1 MRAKPRHWMAQVDIE
16 RMRKSPSGTV
26 IPAGEGKGRYSAFV
40 PSPLPPKISLDL
52 ELLKSLSEAD
62 YALGQLAGLG
72 RNIPNPAL
80 LIRPFMRKE
89 AVLSSR
95 IEGTQADLKDVMFLE
110 AEQQSLPGFEQK
122 HTSDAQEVLN
132 YVRALEWSL
141 AQLDEFPMSL
151 RLIREAHLRL
161 IAGVRGD
168 YAAPGEFRSTQN
180 WIGPAGCTLE
190 QATFVPPPPHEM
202 QDALAAFERYLHQ
215 GNSYPALIRL
225 GLIHYQFEAIHPFID
240 GNGRVGRLLLTLLLC
255 QWNLLPQ
262 PLLYLSAFFERH
274 RDEYYALLL
283 AVSEQGAWEAWLRF
297 FLTGVA
303 EQAVNA
309 ATTAAQLLDLK
320 RELKDRVSQASTSA
334 QVLRLVD
341 ELFST
346 PILTIKQ
353 ATGLL
358 ESNYQPARR
367 AIYAL
372 VDLGILNEAPGRK
385 RPKVF
390 VAEDIL
396 RVLEG

>member
-1 MRAKPRHWMAQVDIE
+1 MAQVDIE
-16 RMRKSPSGTV
+16 RIRKSPSGTV
-26 IPAGEGKGRYSAFV
+26 IPAGDGKGRYSAFV

-62 YALGQLAGLG
+62 YALGQLSGLG
-72 RNIPNPAL
+72 HNIPNPAL

-122 HTSDAQEVLN
+122 QTSDAQEVLN
-132 YVRALEWSL
+132 YARALEWSL

-151 RLIREAHLRL
+151 RLIREAHRRL

-180 WIGPAGCTLE
+180 WIGPPGCTLE

-202 QDALAAFERYLHQ
+202 QDALTAFERYLHQ

-225 GLIHYQFEAIHPFID
+225 GFIHYQFEAIHPFID

-262 PLLYLSAFFERH
+262 PMLYLSAYFERH
-274 RDEYYALLL
+274 RDEYYARLL
-283 AVSEQGAWEAWLRF
+283 AVSELGAWEAWLRF

-303 EQAVNA
+303 EQAVT
-309 ATTAAQLLDLK
+309 ATKTAAQLLDLK

-353 ATGLL
+353 ATELL
-358 ESNYQPARR
+358 ESNYQAARR
-367 AIYAL
+367 AIYVL
-372 VDLGILNEAPGRK
+372 FELGVLSEAPGRK

-396 RVLEG
+396 RVLES

>member
-1 MRAKPRHWMAQVDIE
+1 
-16 RMRKSPSGTV
+16 MRKSPSGTV

-40 PSPLPPKISLDL
+40 PSPLPPKISLGL

-62 YALGQLAGLG
+62 YALGRLAGLG
-72 RNIPNPAL
+72 HNIPNPAL

-110 AEQQSLPGFEQK
+110 AVQQSLPGFEPK
-122 HTSDAQEVLN
+122 PTSDAQEVLN
-132 YVRALEWSL
+132 YVKALEWTL

-151 RLIREAHLRL
+151 RLIREAHRRL
-161 IAGVRGD
+161 VAGVRGD

-190 QATFVPPPPHEM
+190 QATYVPPPPHEM
-202 QDALAAFERYLHQ
+202 QDALAAFERYLHS

-225 GLIHYQFEAIHPFID
+225 GLIHYHFEAIHPFID
-240 GNGRVGRLLLTLLLC
+240 GNGRVGRLLLTVLLC
-255 QWNLLPQ
+255 QWDLLPQ

-283 AVSEQGAWEAWLRF
+283 AVSEQGHWEAWLRF
-297 FLTGVA
+297 FLKGVA
-303 EQAVNA
+303 EQAVA
-309 ATTAAQLLDLK
+309 ATTTAARLLDLK
-320 RELKDRVSQASTSA
+320 RALTGRVSQASTSA
-334 QVLRLVD
+334 QALRLVD

-353 ATGLL
+353 AAGLL
-358 ESNYQPARR
+358 ESNYQATRR
-367 AIYAL
+367 AIYTL
-372 VDLGILNEAPGRK
+372 VELGVLNEAPARK

-390 VAEDIL
+390 VAEEIL
-396 RVLEG
+396 RVLES

>member
-1 MRAKPRHWMAQVDIE
+1 MDIE
-16 RMRKSPSGTV
+16 RMRQSPSGTV
-26 IPAGEGKGRYSAFV
+26 ISAGEGKGRYAAFV

-62 YALGQLAGLG
+62 YALGELAGLG

-151 RLIREAHLRL
+151 RLIRETHRRL

-202 QDALAAFERYLHQ
+202 QDALAAFEKYLHH
-215 GNSYPALIRL
+215 GNSYPTLIRL

-283 AVSEQGAWEAWLRF
+283 AVSEKGHWEAWLRF

-303 EQAVNA
+303 EQAVT
-309 ATTAAQLLDLK
+309 ATTTATQLLDLK
-320 RELKDRVSQASTSA
+320 RELKDRVSQDSTSA

-353 ATGLL
+353 ATELL
-358 ESNYQPARR
+358 ESNYQAARR
-367 AIYAL
+367 AIYTL
-372 VDLGILNEAPGRK
+372 VELGILNETPGRK

-396 RVLEG
+396 RVLER

>member
-1 MRAKPRHWMAQVDIE
+1 MAQVDIE

-26 IPAGEGKGRYSAFV
+26 IPAGDGKGRYSAFV

-72 RNIPNPAL
+72 RNIPNPTL

-151 RLIREAHLRL
+151 RLIRESHRRL
-161 IAGVRGD
+161 VTGVRGD

-202 QDALAAFERYLHQ
+202 QDALAAFERYLHH

-303 EQAVNA
+303 EQASDA
-309 ATTAAQLLDLK
+309 ITTAAQLLDLK

-334 QVLRLVD
+334 LVLRLVD

-358 ESNYQPARR
+358 ESNYQATRR
-367 AIYAL
+367 AMYIL
-372 VDLGILNEAPGRK
+372 VELGVLVEAPWRK
-385 RPKVF
+385 RPKIF
-390 VAEDIL
+390 VAGSIL
-396 RVLEG
+396 SLLES